1 MEYLFVY
8 GTLLKHFDI
17 EVLKPLKDKLQFVN
31 EATLPGTL
39 LDLGE
44 YPAYLESAAGKVKGE
59 VYRMAETQKV
69 FEILDEYEG
78 DEYSRKQQWVRLNTE
93 EKVRC
98 WVYVYR
104 LKPQPEHKIIMN
116 GDYVAFIRNKG

>member
-8 GTLLKHFDI
+8 GTLLKHFNI
-17 EVLKPLKDKLQFVN
+17 EVLKPLKDNLQWVS

-44 YPAYLESAAGKVKGE
+44 YPAYVESTAGEVKGE
-59 VYRMAETQKV
+59 VYGLAEPHQV
-69 FEILDEYEG
+69 FEVLDEYEG
-78 DEYSRKQQWVRLNTE
+78 EEYTRKQQWVRLNTE
-93 EKVRC
+93 EKIRC

-104 LKPQPEHKIIMN
+104 LKPRPEHKIIMN
-116 GDYVAFIRNKG
+116 GDYVAFIRNRG

>member
-44 YPAYLESAAGKVKGE
+44 YPAYLESTAGKVKGE
-59 VYRMAETQKV
+59 VYSMGETQKV
-69 FEILDEYEG
+69 FKVLDEYEG